1 MSPAAWRRTASR
13 SRRRTRLR
21 ATALPTF
28 LVTVNPTRAGPSS
41 PRSRT
46 SSRKNGPRRFSP
58 ARAARNSDRLRSI
71 RSAGPT
77 GLPGAGKSAR
87 SLGGEPLSA
96 AGGPRRDHAAAAFG
110 GQAGPESVAA
120 LADKLGRLIG
130 ALHLF

>member
-21 ATALPTF
+21 TTALPTF

-41 PRSRT
+41 PRACT
-46 SSRKNGPRRFSP
+46 SSRKSGPRRFSP
-58 ARAARNSDRLRSI
+58 ARAARNSERLRSV

-87 SLGGEPLSA
+87 SLGGEPLAAAVA
-96 AGGPRRDHAAAAFG
+96 AGRDHAAAALG
-110 GQAGPESVAA
+110 GHAGPESMAA